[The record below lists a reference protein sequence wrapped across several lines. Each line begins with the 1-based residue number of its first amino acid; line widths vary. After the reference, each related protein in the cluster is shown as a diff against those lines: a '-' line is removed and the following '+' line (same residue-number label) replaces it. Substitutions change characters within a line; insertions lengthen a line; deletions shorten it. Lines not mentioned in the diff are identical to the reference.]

1 MVTFDLKTTNKVTIK
16 KAEED
21 TFHFELFFVEDKLH
35 KICSENGDHCIYDK
49 TKQFQKIT
57 TFEDFTDL
65 YNYHSIHLKLKQSIS
80 ILLFGEHVSA
90 FLSNQAT
97 DSCQNSIYSFSCTD
111 LKWKELNI
119 KIPIKVSDFGLVATK
134 NEQYIIILGGR
145 MRHRK
150 YSDDI
155 FIYDIRNNIF
165 TKSKMKCP

>member
-65 YNYHSIHLKLKQSIS
+65 DNYHSAHLQLKQSIS
-80 ILLFGEHVSA
+80 ILLFSEH
-90 FLSNQAT
+90 NT
-97 DSCQNSIYSFSCTD
+97 YSIYSFSCTD

-145 MRHRK
+145 ATEFGYVAV
-150 YSDDI
+150 YSD
-155 FIYDIRNNIF
+155 
-165 TKSKMKCP
+165 